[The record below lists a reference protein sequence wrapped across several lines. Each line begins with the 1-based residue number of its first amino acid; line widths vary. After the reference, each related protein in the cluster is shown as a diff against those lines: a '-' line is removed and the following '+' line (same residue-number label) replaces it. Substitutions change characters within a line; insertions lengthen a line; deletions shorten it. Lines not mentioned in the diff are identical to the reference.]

1 MRERIV
7 ELRKPEIRS
16 AILSEESVNANP
28 IAQYVV
34 ASLDR
39 IFPMGEPPNYEP
51 SPDTSVSAIAK
62 RAGRPEEEV
71 LYDLMLRHDGR
82 ELLMFALLGY
92 SYGNLD
98 DMREM
103 LVHPMAAL
111 GLSDGGAHC
120 GVICDAS
127 MPTFVLAHWA
137 RDRDRGEKLPLPVA
151 VAKITREPAR
161 LYGLGDRGVV
171 ARGMKGDL
179 NVIDF
184 EHLNLKLPELVFDL
198 PGGARRLI
206 QHADGYVAT
215 ILSGE
220 VTMRDGE
227 ETGARPGRLVR
238 GAR

>member
-1 MRERIV
+1 V
-7 ELRKPEIRS
+7 AELRKPEVRA
-16 AILSEESVNANP
+16 AILSEKSENANP

-51 SPDTSVSAIAK
+51 SPDTSVAAIAK
-62 RAGRPEEEV
+62 REGRSEEEV

-103 LVHPMAAL
+103 LVHPMSAL

-127 MPTFVLAHWA
+127 MPTFMLAHWA
-137 RDRDRGEKLPLPVA
+137 RDRDRGEKLPLPTA
-151 VAKITREPAR
+151 VRKVTRDPAR

-171 ARGMKGDL
+171 APGLKGDL

-184 EHLNLKLPELVFDL
+184 EHLNLKLPHLVFDL
-198 PGGARRLI
+198 PGGARRLV
-206 QHADGYVAT
+206 QEADGYVAT
-215 ILSGE
+215 VVSGE
-220 VTMRDGE
+220 VTMERGE
-227 ETGARPGRLVR
+227 DTGARPGALVR

>member
-1 MRERIV
+1 MRA
-7 ELRKPEIRS
+7 
-16 AILSEESVNANP
+16 AILSEESVDAGP

-51 SPDTSVSAIAK
+51 DPATSVSAIAS
-62 RAGRPEEEV
+62 RDGRPQEEV
-71 LYDLMLRHDGR
+71 LYDIMLRHDGR

-103 LVHPMAAL
+103 LVHPMSAL

-127 MPTFVLAHWA
+127 MPTSVLTHWA

-151 VAKITREPAR
+151 VSKITRDTAR
-161 LYGLGDRGVV
+161 LYGLGDRGIV
-171 ARGMKGDL
+171 APGFKGDL

-184 EHLNLKLPELVFDL
+184 DRLNLRLPEMVFDL

-206 QHADGYVAT
+206 QQADGYVAT
-215 ILSGE
+215 IVSGE
-220 VTMRDGE
+220 VTMDHGND
-227 ETGARPGRLVR
+227 TGARPGRVLR